1 MRTFISIVFLLFVA
15 STSEADTKLLRFP
28 DLYGD
33 QVVFT
38 YAGDLWVANTAGGA
52 ARQLTSHP
60 GQELFAKFS
69 PDGKHIAFTGQYDG
83 GEQVYVIPVGGGE
96 PVQLTFYPSEGPL
109 PARWGYDHQV
119 YGWTPDGSAVLFRS
133 VREGFSLTDSRLYR

>member
-1 MRTFISIVFLLFVA
+1 MRSILIVVFLMLF
-15 STSEADTKLLRFP
+15 TSAAGADTKLLRYP

-38 YAGDLWVANTAGGA
+38 YAGDLWIADIRGGA

-60 GQELFAKFS
+60 GLELFAKFS

-83 GEQVYVIPVGGGE
+83 GEQVYVIPVDGGE
-96 PVQLTFYPSEGPL
+96 PVQLTWYPSEGPL

-119 YGWTPDGSAVLFRS
+119 YGWTPDGQQVLFRGL
-133 VREGFSLTDSRLYR
+133 RDTDGVEVQIID